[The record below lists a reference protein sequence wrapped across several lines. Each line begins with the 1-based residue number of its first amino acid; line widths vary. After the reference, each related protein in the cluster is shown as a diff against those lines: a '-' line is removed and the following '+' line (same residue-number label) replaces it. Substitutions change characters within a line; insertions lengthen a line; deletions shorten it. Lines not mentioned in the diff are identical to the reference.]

1 MKPHLIAKELRTIA
15 EDIKFMCTNGSGWN
29 DTGAERAFA
38 AIVILA
44 AHIEADEEDEAA
56 SMGRSLEVPRAD
68 LSPIKVKI

>member
-1 MKPHLIAKELRTIA
+1 
-15 EDIKFMCTNGSGWN
+15 MCTNGSGWN